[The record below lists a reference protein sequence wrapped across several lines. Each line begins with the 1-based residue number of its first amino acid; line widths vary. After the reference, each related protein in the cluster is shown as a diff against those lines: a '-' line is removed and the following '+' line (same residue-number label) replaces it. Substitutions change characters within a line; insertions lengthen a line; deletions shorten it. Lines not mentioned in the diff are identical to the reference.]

1 MPLLEPVGPA
11 DLPLEPADLPQRAVS
26 GSGEYDADDED
37 GQRARAEHEQPDTAR
52 RTAACRP
59 PPRPPR
65 RRGEVWE
72 AVSLVVA
79 ILVVSPAVNILR

>member
-37 GQRARAEHEQPDTAR
+37 GQRARAEHEQPDAAR
-52 RTAACRP
+52 AYGGVQTAAPTAP
-59 PPRPPR
+59 PTR
-65 RRGEVWE
+65 
-72 AVSLVVA
+72 
-79 ILVVSPAVNILR
+79 